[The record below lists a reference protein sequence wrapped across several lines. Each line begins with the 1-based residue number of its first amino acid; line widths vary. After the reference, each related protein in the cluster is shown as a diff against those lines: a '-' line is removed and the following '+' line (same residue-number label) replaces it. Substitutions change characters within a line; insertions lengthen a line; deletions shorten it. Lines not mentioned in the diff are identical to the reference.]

1 MVVRRTAPRRAGQ
14 RAALGYV
21 PACTPGATRA
31 VAPNSGRQIVVSACV
46 LGSAY
51 TAAMVLALP
60 LAYVWLAEAVGWA
73 LCLVMAW
80 GWLRGGYW
88 RRLDV

>member
-1 MVVRRTAPRRAGQ
+1 M
-14 RAALGYV
+14 
-21 PACTPGATRA
+21 
-31 VAPNSGRQIVVSACV
+31 VSACV

-60 LAYVWLAEAVGWA
+60 LAFVWLAEAIAWA

-88 RRLDV
+88 RRIDV